1 MFSAKNVS
9 ITSKSVSIALGWY
22 FSIKDVCKEFIC
34 YLGSQQ
40 CIFGGSDDKA
50 RVAMG
55 IPAASKQQK
64 MLMSMEHQLTLP
76 DHDYVVADKHKLI
89 PSVTGYRTIED
100 HQDFIHSRQG
110 VRYSGPTYVAVRS
123 GKHDTSVAWSHGID
137 ILRTF
142 ELETFRSTLYHK
154 DKLKSVIIWES
165 DGAAD
170 QQAKS
175 DKIKWIW
182 LFIFKKYD
190 IDYIIHYNSPPG
202 LCNTKMF

>member
-1 MFSAKNVS
+1 M
-9 ITSKSVSIALGWY
+9 
-22 FSIKDVCKEFIC
+22 CKEFVC

-40 CIFGGSDDKA
+40 STFGGSDDKA

-64 MLMSMEHQLTLP
+64 MLMSMEHQVTLP

-100 HQDFIHSRQG
+100 HQDFIDSRKG
-110 VRYSGPTYVAVRS
+110 VKYSGPTYVAIRS
-123 GKHDTSVAWSHGID
+123 GKHDTSDAWSHETD

-142 ELETFRSTLYHK
+142 ELESFKSTLYHENQ
-154 DKLKSVIIWES
+154 LKQVIIWES

-175 DKIKWIW
+175 DKIKNIW
-182 LFIFKKYD
+182 MYIFKKHD
-190 IDYIIHYNSPPG
+190 IDYIVHYNSPPG
-202 LCNTKMF
+202 LFNMKMFR